1 MSTQKVFISGSI
13 AVKKLDNEVLSSLQK
28 MMQNGL
34 QILVGDAKGVDS
46 QIQDFF
52 KRNNYNNIVVYS
64 IEEFPRYI
72 ASKTFGFKK
81 IEVATDVK
89 GGRETQT
96 EKDIAMTNDS
106 DFSLVIWDGKSKGSY
121 ANILRS
127 LEQNKGTRVFL
138 ANQNSFMPQN
148 KVNKNQI
155 TFIYYENNGYTAQE
169 VIEFL
174 KEDGKEFFKNS
185 RELNS
190 YLVSNKILE
199 KRDNVYMPL
208 SNHELFIVE
217 TYKGKSAG
225 VKFTNRFIDW
235 VNNMFNV
242 DASNFQQEAL
252 F

>member
-89 GGRETQT
+89 GG
-96 EKDIAMTNDS
+96 EKP
-106 DFSLVIWDGKSKGSY
+106 KPK
-121 ANILRS
+121 
-127 LEQNKGTRVFL
+127 
-138 ANQNSFMPQN
+138 
-148 KVNKNQI
+148 
-155 TFIYYENNGYTAQE
+155 
-169 VIEFL
+169 
-174 KEDGKEFFKNS
+174 
-185 RELNS
+185 
-190 YLVSNKILE
+190 KIL
-199 KRDNVYMPL
+199 L
-208 SNHELFIVE
+208 
-217 TYKGKSAG
+217 
-225 VKFTNRFIDW
+225 
-235 VNNMFNV
+235 
-242 DASNFQQEAL
+242 
-252 F
+252 